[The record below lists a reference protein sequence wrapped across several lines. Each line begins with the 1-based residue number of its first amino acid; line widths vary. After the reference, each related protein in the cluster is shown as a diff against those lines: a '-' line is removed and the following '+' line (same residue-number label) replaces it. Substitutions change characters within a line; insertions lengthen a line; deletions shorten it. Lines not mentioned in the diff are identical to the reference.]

1 VEWGEERMGSHMEQ
15 SSIAYSYHA
24 DIGSM
29 SWGGNLIDIQQF
41 SNGGLDLYVLVA
53 HTELGIDYV
62 INNASCYPGLAFF
75 EITLFYLT
83 LYP

>member
-1 VEWGEERMGSHMEQ
+1 MEWGEERMGSHMEQ

-41 SNGGLDLYVLVA
+41 SNGGLDLYVCVA
-53 HTELGIDYV
+53 YIELDIDYICGV
-62 INNASCYPGLAFF
+62 
-75 EITLFYLT
+75 
-83 LYP
+83 